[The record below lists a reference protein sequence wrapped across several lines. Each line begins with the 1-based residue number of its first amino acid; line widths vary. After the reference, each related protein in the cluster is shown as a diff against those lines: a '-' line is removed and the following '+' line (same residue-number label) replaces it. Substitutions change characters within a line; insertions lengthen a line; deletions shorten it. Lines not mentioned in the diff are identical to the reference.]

1 MWRIRFAW
9 FKRMAGK
16 KGGIQNENEE
26 EEGQPISENVG
37 EKPEE
42 VKSGESMAEFIKK
55 LKKIWKKLLKRY
67 PQMLKNMKKTQKKL
81 RKNGMAYYKK
91 FKPLSKR

>member
-1 MWRIRFAW
+1 MKMKRRKGTRFLKMWVKNQNKLRAVKA
-9 FKRMAGK
+9 FKR
-16 KGGIQNENEE
+16 N
-26 EEGQPISENVG
+26 S
-37 EKPEE
+37 
-42 VKSGESMAEFIKK
+42 KK

-81 RKNGMAYYKK
+81 RRNGMAYYKK